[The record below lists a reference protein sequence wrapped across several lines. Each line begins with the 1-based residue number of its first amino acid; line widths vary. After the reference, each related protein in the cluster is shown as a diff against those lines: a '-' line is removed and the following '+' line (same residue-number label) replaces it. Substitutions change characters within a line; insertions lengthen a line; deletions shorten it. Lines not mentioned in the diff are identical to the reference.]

1 MSIQIVAR
9 HHLLV
14 LFFCF
19 FIAIFDLKAIENK
32 DYILTKSNKVNIRS
46 GPDPRYIVKFV
57 YIKKNTIL
65 KIKNVFD
72 DWYEVED
79 LEGDSGWVYKNLI
92 SRPKKI
98 KYLTI
103 KSRENI
109 FCYKNPGNKKK
120 IAFKVSYLVNFK
132 LNKCL
137 DVKCLVEKDSLKG
150 WCEKKY
156 LWGL

>member
-1 MSIQIVAR
+1 MSTHTPAQ

-19 FIAIFDLKAIENK
+19 FIFDLKAIENK

-65 KIKNVFD
+65 KIKNIFD

-92 SRPKKI
+92 LQPKKV

-103 KSRENI
+103 KSRDNI
-109 FCYKNPGNKKK
+109 FCYKKPGIKQK
-120 IAFKVSYLVNFK
+120 IAIKASYLANFK
-132 LNKCL
+132 LNKCYESW
-137 DVKCLVEKDSLKG
+137 CFVEKDNVKG